1 MNIQTMGAP
10 GVGPAFS
17 HETCVVYNRTG
28 ATVVLGDVL
37 MLDLYNSETTHG
49 SSLLQPNVDVGNA
62 VSSARCH
69 PWGNAITPSSA
80 TTPSGLGAV
89 GSDPGFIFGVVSSLM
104 TGGGADDTK
113 VQITL
118 RGVVEARLK
127 QAPTIGTD
135 LYPENGVRT
144 LQNVQTAA
152 GQRCIARP
160 AIGDGTT
167 APYNAAGTFLVLFD
181 GLSGSIG
188 AATYAS

>member
-80 TTPSGLGAV
+80 TTPSGLGTV
-89 GSDPGFIFGVVSSLM
+89 TDDPGFIFGVVSSLM

-118 RGVVEARLK
+118 RGMVEARLK

-135 LYPENGVRT
+135 LYAENAVRT
-144 LQNVQTAA
+144 LQTLQTDAN
-152 GQRCIARP
+152 RCIART

-167 APYNAAGTFLVLFD
+167 GVYGSAGTFLVLFD